1 MTMFSHSRLST
12 FEQCK
17 LKYKFKY
24 IDKVEAPVQQTI
36 EAFLG
41 SVVHATLE
49 KLYKDLRFEKLNTIE
64 ELLEWYNREWKKNWN
79 EKIIIVR
86 NEYTEENYRKMG
98 ERFIRDYY
106 RRYYP
111 FKEGKTIALEQ
122 KVKIRL
128 DPEGKYIMRG
138 VIDRL
143 SCREDGVYEIHD
155 YKTNFTLPFKE
166 YLKEDRQLALYAI
179 AVKNSYPDAD
189 KIRLVW
195 HFLAHDKEVV
205 MEKTDEELE
214 KLKKETIELIET
226 IKNEKDF
233 RPKAS
238 KLCDWC
244 EFRSLCPLW
253 SHISKTEK
261 LEPNEYLKDPG
272 VKLVNRYAELKLKRE
287 EFLRKIDAELEK
299 LKEAI
304 IKFSEKEGCEI
315 IAGSDVAVRV
325 WKAEIPKFPG
335 KNEEERKRLEE
346 EIKNSGRWDEVSMLD
361 TAALSRIIQSEAWP
375 EHVLEKIRK
384 FVRTERIEKLYLK
397 RLEKP
402 NSDS

>member
-24 IDKVEAPVQQTI
+24 IDKVEAPVQQTV

-41 SVVHATLE
+41 SVVHAALE

-166 YLKEDRQLALYAI
+166 YLKEDL
-179 AVKNSYPDAD
+179 S
-189 KIRLVW
+189 
-195 HFLAHDKEVV
+195 
-205 MEKTDEELE
+205 
-214 KLKKETIELIET
+214 LI
-226 IKNEKDF
+226 
-233 RPKAS
+233 
-238 KLCDWC
+238 
-244 EFRSLCPLW
+244 
-253 SHISKTEK
+253 HI
-261 LEPNEYLKDPG
+261 
-272 VKLVNRYAELKLKRE
+272 
-287 EFLRKIDAELEK
+287 
-299 LKEAI
+299 
-304 IKFSEKEGCEI
+304 
-315 IAGSDVAVRV
+315 
-325 WKAEIPKFPG
+325 
-335 KNEEERKRLEE
+335 
-346 EIKNSGRWDEVSMLD
+346 
-361 TAALSRIIQSEAWP
+361 
-375 EHVLEKIRK
+375 
-384 FVRTERIEKLYLK
+384 
-397 RLEKP
+397 
-402 NSDS
+402 